1 VGDVN
6 EADVLLA
13 ESTGAFILAF
23 HVKIPNAVKK
33 VAETVKVKIKSYS
46 IIYEMIEDLQK
57 QVLKLI
63 EPSMNEEELGVAQVL
78 AVFDMK
84 GERVA
89 GCRIVSGEIGRGM
102 LFHIKRL
109 DKLIADPRLKSMKTG
124 KVDIESQKLEMSAV

>member
-1 VGDVN
+1 
-6 EADVLLA
+6 
-13 ESTGAFILAF
+13 
-23 HVKIPNAVKK
+23 
-33 VAETVKVKIKSYS
+33 
-46 IIYEMIEDLQK
+46 MIEDLQK

-109 DKLIADPRLKSMKTG
+109 DKVIADPRLKSMKTG
-124 KVDIESQKLEMSAV
+124 KVDIESAKAGNECGLVFRNYSDVNVGDTVVAYKVKDE